1 MTATFCLTGLVYND
15 ERGAWERA
23 YQPRRVRNAYNL
35 YDKTPYIMPTI
46 KSLLAHAA
54 NTLTSHSGSP
64 LLDAEV
70 LLGFVLN
77 KPRTYL
83 RAWCDGTL
91 TDQQLATFETLIK
104 QRQQGTPIAY
114 LTGTREFWSR
124 DFRVTFDVLI
134 PRPDTELLIE
144 LSLDLI
150 PKDKAVKL
158 VDLGTGSG
166 IIAVTLAAERPN
178 THVTAVDASQAALAV
193 AKHNAQHHQ
202 LTNIEFY
209 QSDWFSNVPK
219 SLFDLVISNPPY
231 IDPDDEH
238 LQQGDVRFE
247 PKTALI
253 AGDQGLSDIQIIA
266 DNARCYLKPVGHL
279 LIEHG
284 YNQAQQ
290 VQAIF
295 NALAY
300 DKVQS
305 YQDLS
310 GQPRVTHGQKP

>member
-1 MTATFCLTGLVYND
+1 
-15 ERGAWERA
+15 
-23 YQPRRVRNAYNL
+23 
-35 YDKTPYIMPTI
+35 MPTI
-46 KSLLAHAA
+46 KTLLAHAA
-54 NTLTSHSGSP
+54 NTLTNHSDSP

-70 LLGFVLN
+70 LLGFMLG

-83 RAWCDGTL
+83 RAWCDNTL
-91 TDQQLATFETLIK
+91 TEQQQAAFEALIT

-124 DFRVTFDVLI
+124 DFRVTSDVLI

-144 LSLDLI
+144 LSLELI
-150 PKDKAVKL
+150 PKNQAVKL
-158 VDLGTGSG
+158 IDLGTGSG
-166 IIAVTLAAERPN
+166 IIAVTLAAERPKAQ
-178 THVTAVDASQAALAV
+178 VTAVDASLAALAV
-193 AKHNAQHHQ
+193 AQHNALHHQ

-209 QSDWFSNVPK
+209 QSDWFSNVPE

-247 PKTALI
+247 PQSALI
-253 AGDQGLSDIQIIA
+253 AENQGLSDIQIIT
-266 DNARCYLKPVGHL
+266 DKARSYLTPQGHL

-284 YNQAQQ
+284 YNQAPQ

-295 NALAY
+295 NTLAY

-305 YQDLS
+305 YRDLS
-310 GQPRVTHGQKP
+310 GQPRVTYGQKPKH

>member
-1 MTATFCLTGLVYND
+1 
-15 ERGAWERA
+15 
-23 YQPRRVRNAYNL
+23 
-35 YDKTPYIMPTI
+35 MPTI
-46 KSLLAHAA
+46 KTLLARAA
-54 NTLTSHSGSP
+54 NTLTNHSDSP

-70 LLGFVLN
+70 LLGFVLG

-83 RAWCDGTL
+83 RAWCDNTL
-91 TDQQLATFETLIK
+91 TDQQQAAFEALIK

-124 DFRVTFDVLI
+124 DFMVTPDVLI

-144 LSLDLI
+144 LSLELI
-150 PKDKAVKL
+150 PKNQAVKII
-158 VDLGTGSG
+158 DLGTGSG
-166 IIAVTLAAERPN
+166 IIAVTLAAERPKAQ
-178 THVTAVDASQAALAV
+178 VTAVDASLAALAV
-193 AKHNAQHHQ
+193 AKHNARHHQ

-209 QSDWFSNVPK
+209 QSNWFTNVPK

-231 IDPDDEH
+231 IDPEDEH

-253 AGDQGLSDIQIIA
+253 ADNQGLSDIQIIA
-266 DNARCYLKPVGHL
+266 DKARSYLKPAGHL

-284 YNQAQQ
+284 YNQAPQ

-295 NALAY
+295 NALVY

-305 YQDLS
+305 YRDLS
-310 GQPRVTHGQKP
+310 GQPRATYGRKPKH

>member
-1 MTATFCLTGLVYND
+1 
-15 ERGAWERA
+15 
-23 YQPRRVRNAYNL
+23 
-35 YDKTPYIMPTI
+35 MPTI
-46 KSLLAHAA
+46 KTLLAHAA
-54 NTLTSHSGSP
+54 NTLTSHSDSP

-70 LLGFVLN
+70 LLGFVLG

-83 RAWCDGTL
+83 RAWCDNTL
-91 TDQQLATFETLIK
+91 TDQQQAAFEALIK

-124 DFRVTFDVLI
+124 DFRVTSDVLI

-144 LSLDLI
+144 LSLELI
-150 PKDKAVKL
+150 PKNQAVKL
-158 VDLGTGSG
+158 IDLGTGSG

-178 THVTAVDASQAALAV
+178 AHVTAVDASLAALAV
-193 AKHNAQHHQ
+193 AQHNARHHQ

-209 QSDWFSNVPK
+209 QSDWFSNVPE

-247 PKTALI
+247 PQSALI
-253 AGDQGLSDIQIIA
+253 ADNQGLSDIQIIA
-266 DNARCYLKPVGHL
+266 DKARSYLTPQGHL

-284 YNQAQQ
+284 YNQAPQ

-305 YQDLS
+305 YRDLS
-310 GQPRVTHGQKP
+310 GQPRVTYGQKP

>member
-1 MTATFCLTGLVYND
+1 
-15 ERGAWERA
+15 
-23 YQPRRVRNAYNL
+23 
-35 YDKTPYIMPTI
+35 MPTI
-46 KSLLAHAA
+46 KTLLAHAA
-54 NTLTSHSGSP
+54 ETLTNHSDSP
-64 LLDAEV
+64 LLDSEV
-70 LLGFVLN
+70 LLGFVLG

-83 RAWCDGTL
+83 RAWCDNTL
-91 TDQQLATFETLIK
+91 TDQQLATFEALLK

-124 DFRVTFDVLI
+124 DFTVTPDVLI

-150 PKDKAVKL
+150 PKTIAVKL
-158 VDLGTGSG
+158 IDLGTGSG

-178 THVTAVDASQAALAV
+178 AHVTAVDASLAALAV
-193 AKHNAQHHQ
+193 AKHNARLHQ

-247 PKTALI
+247 PQSALI
-253 AGDQGLSDIQIIA
+253 ADNQGLSDIQIIA
-266 DNARCYLKPVGHL
+266 DKARRYLKPAGHL

-284 YNQAQQ
+284 YNQALQ

-300 DKVQS
+300 DTVQS

-310 GQPRVTHGQKP
+310 GQPRVTYGQKP

>member
-1 MTATFCLTGLVYND
+1 MTTL
-15 ERGAWERA
+15 
-23 YQPRRVRNAYNL
+23 
-35 YDKTPYIMPTI
+35 KT
-46 KSLLAHAA
+46 LLANAA
-54 NTLTSHSGSP
+54 NTLSGHCDSP

-70 LLGFVLN
+70 LLGFVLG
-77 KPRTYL
+77 KSRTYL
-83 RAWCDGTL
+83 RAWCDNTL
-91 TDQQLATFETLIK
+91 TDPQYAAFDALIK
-104 QRQQGTPIAY
+104 QRLQGVPVAY

-124 DFRVTFDVLI
+124 DFTVTPDVLI

-144 LSLDLI
+144 LSLALI
-150 PKDKAVKL
+150 PQDQTVKL
-158 VDLGTGSG
+158 IDLGTGSG

-178 THVTAVDASQAALAV
+178 AHVTAVDAGLAALAV
-193 AKHNAQHHQ
+193 ARHNARQHQ
-202 LTNIEFY
+202 LTHIEFY
-209 QSDWFSNVPK
+209 QSDWFSNVPE

-231 IDPDDEH
+231 IDPDDAH

-253 AGDQGLSDIQIIA
+253 AGRQGLSDIEIIA
-266 DNARCYLKPVGHL
+266 DQARRYLKPKGHL

-284 YNQAQQ
+284 YNQAPQ

-295 NALAY
+295 NAQAY

-310 GQPRVTHGQKP
+310 GQPRVTYGQKP

>member
-1 MTATFCLTGLVYND
+1 
-15 ERGAWERA
+15 
-23 YQPRRVRNAYNL
+23 
-35 YDKTPYIMPTI
+35 MPTI
-46 KSLLAHAA
+46 KTLLTQAA
-54 NTLTSHSGSP
+54 STLASHTDSP

-70 LLGFVLN
+70 LLGFVLD

-83 RAWCDGTL
+83 RAWRDNTL
-91 TDQQLATFETLIK
+91 TVQQIICFEALIN

-114 LTGTREFWSR
+114 LTGKREFWSR
-124 DFRVTFDVLI
+124 DFMVTSDVLI

-144 LSLDLI
+144 LSLGLI
-150 PKDKAVKL
+150 TKDKAVKL
-158 VDLGTGSG
+158 IDLGTGSG

-178 THVTAVDASQAALAV
+178 AYVTAVDASLAALKV
-193 AKHNAQHHQ
+193 AQHNAQHHQ

-209 QSDWFSNVPK
+209 QSNWFSNVPK

-247 PKTALI
+247 PQSALI
-253 AGDQGLSDIQIIA
+253 ADNQGLSDIQIIA
-266 DNARCYLKPVGHL
+266 DKARSYLKPAGHL

-284 YNQAQQ
+284 YNQAPR

-305 YQDLS
+305 YRDLS
-310 GQPRVTHGQKP
+310 GQPRVTYGRKP

>member
-1 MTATFCLTGLVYND
+1 
-15 ERGAWERA
+15 
-23 YQPRRVRNAYNL
+23 
-35 YDKTPYIMPTI
+35 MPTI
-46 KSLLAHAA
+46 KKLLATAV
-54 NTLTSHSGSP
+54 NTLTNHSDSP
-64 LLDAEV
+64 LLDSEV
-70 LLGFVLN
+70 LLGFVLG

-83 RAWCDGTL
+83 RAWCDNRL
-91 TDQQLATFETLIK
+91 TDQQITAFDALIK
-104 QRQQGTPIAY
+104 LRQQGIPIAY
-114 LTGTREFWSR
+114 LTGSREFWSR
-124 DFRVTFDVLI
+124 DFKVTADVLI

-144 LSLDLI
+144 LSLELI
-150 PKDKAVKL
+150 PKNKPVKL
-158 VDLGTGSG
+158 IDLGTGSG

-178 THVTAVDASQAALAV
+178 AHVIAVDASLAALDV
-193 AKHNAQHHQ
+193 AKYNTQYHQ

-209 QSDWFSNVPK
+209 QSDWFSNIPK
-219 SLFDLVISNPPY
+219 SHFDLVISNPPY
-231 IDPDDEH
+231 IASDDEH

-253 AGDQGLSDIQIIA
+253 AKHQGLSDIKIIA
-266 DNARCYLKPVGHL
+266 DQARHYLKPEGYL

-284 YNQAQQ
+284 YNQALQ

-310 GQPRVTHGQKP
+310 GQLRVTNGQKLNTDSNYDL

>member
-1 MTATFCLTGLVYND
+1 M
-15 ERGAWERA
+15 
-23 YQPRRVRNAYNL
+23 
-35 YDKTPYIMPTI
+35 MPTI
-46 KSLLAHAA
+46 KTLLANAA
-54 NTLTSHSGSP
+54 NTLTNHSDSP

-70 LLGFVLN
+70 LLGFVL
-77 KPRTYL
+77 KKTRTYL
-83 RAWCDGTL
+83 RAWCDNTL
-91 TDQQLATFETLIK
+91 TDQQQAAFEALIK
-104 QRQQGTPIAY
+104 QRQQGIPIAY

-124 DFRVTFDVLI
+124 DFTVTSDVLI

-144 LSLDLI
+144 LSLELI
-150 PKDKAVKL
+150 TKNQVVKL
-158 VDLGTGSG
+158 IDLGTGSG

-178 THVTAVDASQAALAV
+178 IQVIAVDASLAALNV
-193 AKHNAQHHQ
+193 AKHNAQQHQ

-209 QSDWFSNVPK
+209 QSDWFINVPTTQ
-219 SLFDLVISNPPY
+219 FDLVISNPPY

-253 AGDQGLSDIQIIA
+253 ADNQGLSDIEIIA
-266 DNARCYLKPVGHL
+266 DKARCYLKPAGHL

-284 YNQAQQ
+284 YNQAPQ

-305 YQDLS
+305 YRDLS
-310 GQPRVTHGQKP
+310 GQSRVTYGQKAN

>member
-1 MTATFCLTGLVYND
+1 MS
-15 ERGAWERA
+15 
-23 YQPRRVRNAYNL
+23 
-35 YDKTPYIMPTI
+35 TI
-46 KSLLAHAA
+46 KTLLAHATD
-54 NTLTSHSGSP
+54 TLTSHSDSP
-64 LLDAEV
+64 SLDAEV
-70 LLGFVLN
+70 LLGFVLG

-83 RAWCDGTL
+83 RAWCDNTL
-91 TDQQLATFETLIK
+91 TDQQITDFATLIK

-124 DFRVTFDVLI
+124 AFKVTADVLI

-144 LSLDLI
+144 LSLELI
-150 PKDKAVKL
+150 PKNQAVKL
-158 VDLGTGSG
+158 IDLGTGSG

-178 THVTAVDASQAALAV
+178 AHVIAVDASVAALVV

-209 QSDWFSNVPK
+209 QSDWFCNVPNA
-219 SLFDLVISNPPY
+219 LFDLVISNPPY
-231 IDPDDEH
+231 IDPNDEH

-253 AGDQGLSDIQIIA
+253 ASNHGLSDIEMIA
-266 DNARCYLKPVGHL
+266 NTARHYLKPAGHL

-284 YNQAQQ
+284 YNQAAQ

-305 YQDLS
+305 YRDLS
-310 GQPRVTHGQKP
+310 GQFRVTYGQKF

>member
-1 MTATFCLTGLVYND
+1 
-15 ERGAWERA
+15 
-23 YQPRRVRNAYNL
+23 
-35 YDKTPYIMPTI
+35 MPTI
-46 KSLLAHAA
+46 KTLLARAA
-54 NTLTSHSGSP
+54 SSLTSYSDSP
-64 LLDAEV
+64 SLDAEV
-70 LLGFVLN
+70 LLGFVLY

-83 RAWCDGTL
+83 RAWCDTTL
-91 TDQQLATFETLIK
+91 TDQQISAFEALLE
-104 QRQQGTPIAY
+104 QRLQGIPIAY

-124 DFRVTFDVLI
+124 DFTVTPDVLI

-144 LSLDLI
+144 LSLELI
-150 PKDKAVKL
+150 PKNHAL
-158 VDLGTGSG
+158 NLIDLGTGSG

-178 THVTAVDASQAALAV
+178 AHITAVDASKAALAV
-193 AKHNAQHHQ
+193 ARHNARQHQ

-209 QSDWFSNVPK
+209 QSDWFTNIPK
-219 SLFDLVISNPPY
+219 SLFDLVVSNPPY
-231 IDPDDEH
+231 IDSDDEH

-253 AGDQGLSDIQIIA
+253 AEDQGLSDIQIIA
-266 DNARCYLKPVGHL
+266 DKARGYLKPAGHL

-284 YNQAQQ
+284 YNQAPQ

-305 YQDLS
+305 YLDLS
-310 GQPRVTHGQKP
+310 GQPRVTYGRKL

>member
-1 MTATFCLTGLVYND
+1 
-15 ERGAWERA
+15 
-23 YQPRRVRNAYNL
+23 
-35 YDKTPYIMPTI
+35 MPTI
-46 KSLLAHAA
+46 KTLLANTA
-54 NTLTSHSGSP
+54 NTLTGHSDSP

-70 LLGFVLN
+70 LLGFVLG

-83 RAWCDGTL
+83 RAWCDNTL
-91 TDQQLATFETLIK
+91 TDPQLAAFAALIK
-104 QRQQGTPIAY
+104 QRLQGTPVAY

-124 DFRVTFDVLI
+124 DFTVTRDVLI

-144 LSLDLI
+144 LSLALI
-150 PKDKAVKL
+150 PKDKAVQL
-158 VDLGTGSG
+158 IDLGTGSG
-166 IIAVTLAAERPN
+166 IIAATLAAERPDA
-178 THVTAVDASQAALAV
+178 HVTAVDASLAALAV
-193 AKHNAQHHQ
+193 ARHNARQHQ

-209 QSDWFSNVPK
+209 QSDWFSNVPDT
-219 SLFDLVISNPPY
+219 LFDLVISNPPY

-253 AGDQGLSDIQIIA
+253 AEDQGLSDIQIIA
-266 DNARCYLKPVGHL
+266 DKARNYLKPAGHL

-284 YNQAQQ
+284 YNQATQ

-305 YQDLS
+305 YRDLS
-310 GQPRVTHGQKP
+310 GQPRVTYGQKP

>member
-1 MTATFCLTGLVYND
+1 
-15 ERGAWERA
+15 
-23 YQPRRVRNAYNL
+23 
-35 YDKTPYIMPTI
+35 MPTI
-46 KSLLAHAA
+46 KTLLANTA
-54 NTLTSHSGSP
+54 NALTSHSDSP

-70 LLGFVLN
+70 LLGFVLA

-83 RAWCDGTL
+83 RAWCDNTL
-91 TDQQLATFETLIK
+91 TDQQHAAFEALIK
-104 QRQQGTPIAY
+104 QRLQGAPIAY

-124 DFRVTFDVLI
+124 DFRVTPDVLI

-150 PKDKAVKL
+150 PNNQAVKL
-158 VDLGTGSG
+158 IDLGTGSG

-178 THVTAVDASQAALAV
+178 AHATAVDASLAALAV
-193 AKHNAQHHQ
+193 ARHNAQHHQ

-209 QSDWFSNVPK
+209 QSDWFSNVPNR
-219 SLFDLVISNPPY
+219 LFDLIISNPPY

-253 AGDQGLSDIQIIA
+253 AKDHGLSDIKSIA
-266 DNARCYLKPVGHL
+266 ATALRYLKPAGHL

-284 YNQAQQ
+284 YNQALQ

-295 NALAY
+295 NALHY

-305 YQDLS
+305 YRDLS
-310 GQPRVTHGQKP
+310 GQPRVTYGRKP